1 MSEGCNVMNNS
12 KPIAIIKTG
21 STYPHISN
29 HYGDFEQWISHG
41 LGTAAPVWVVDVPEG
56 DAMPEASDLAG
67 VVITGSHAMVTD
79 QADWMNT
86 LIHWCYRTIH
96 QHPALPVLGLCF
108 GHQLLA
114 QALGGEVAD
123 NPMGIEVGTVPLRLT
138 QAGHQDALL
147 SAIENH
153 PWAQVVHTQSVLTPP
168 PGAAVLA
175 SNVHDACQAFRYGD
189 CVWGVQFHPEFSADV
204 MRAYLQA
211 LSGESLT
218 QQQVDTYLQEVRE
231 CEDASSILSSFA
243 RLILPQVA

>member
-1 MSEGCNVMNNS
+1 MNNS

-21 STYPHISN
+21 STYPQISD
-29 HYGDFEQWISHG
+29 HYGDFEQWISLG
-41 LGTAAPVWVVDVPEG
+41 LDSAVPVWVINAPQG
-56 DAMPEASDLAG
+56 DAMPDPSGLSG
-67 VVITGSHAMVTD
+67 VIITGSHAMVTD
-79 QADWMNT
+79 HEAWMATVIQWLHSAIQQCPT
-86 LIHWCYRTIH
+86 LPI
-96 QHPALPVLGLCF
+96 LGLCF

-114 QALGGEVAD
+114 EALGGEVAD

-153 PWAQVVHTQSVLTPP
+153 PWAQVVHKQSVLTPP

-211 LSGESLT
+211 MSGDSLT

-231 CEDASSILSSFA
+231 CEDASSLLSSFA
-243 RLILPQVA
+243 RMILPQVA